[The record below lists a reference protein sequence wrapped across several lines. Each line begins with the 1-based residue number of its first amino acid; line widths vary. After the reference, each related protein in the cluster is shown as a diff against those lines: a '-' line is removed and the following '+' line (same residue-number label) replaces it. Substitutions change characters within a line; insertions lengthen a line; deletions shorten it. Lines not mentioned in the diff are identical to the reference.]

1 MIKIPLSVYGKFKNV
16 FFFHARVKNHFIKE
30 IESVISSDLPFVE
43 YHVRFTTI
51 PFIPLFDQG
60 IRILIY
66 IAGN

>member
-1 MIKIPLSVYGKFKNV
+1 MFIASLKM
-16 FFFHARVKNHFIKE
+16 FFFHARVKNPFIKE